1 MATTHSHSHST
12 SSSIS
17 GGTTASAVQAAMD
30 RVRGEVE
37 KLVENAVSQGEKALD
52 AVGIKP
58 PPRRAS
64 FPAADVTDSAEAVVV
79 RLDLP
84 GVRPGGV
91 SVDLSGS
98 ILIISGTL
106 PAFPPPPGATAVLAE
121 RPHGAFSRAV
131 SLPAE
136 VDPDAVA
143 AELRDGLLTVTLKKN
158 VAAQAH
164 SIPVNPGPPVNPAPA
179 A

>member
-1 MATTHSHSHST
+1 
-12 SSSIS
+12 
-17 GGTTASAVQAAMD
+17 MD

-37 KLVENAVSQGEKALD
+37 RLVENAVTHGEKALD

-58 PPRRAS
+58 PVRRPEH
-64 FPAADVTDSAEAVVV
+64 PAADVTDAPDAVLV
-79 RLDLP
+79 RMDLP

-98 ILIISGTL
+98 ILTISGTL
-106 PAFPPPPGATAVLAE
+106 PQFPPAPGATAVTSE
-121 RPHGAFSRAV
+121 RPHGAFARAV
-131 SLPAE
+131 SLPAD
-136 VDPDAVA
+136 VDADAVT

-158 VAAQAH
+158 VAARAH
-164 SIPVNPGPPVNPAPA
+164 SIPVNPGPPVTPPPA